1 MATSVNRR
9 IGLRHEE
16 ILFSISGEIFYLVLH
31 TALFHLPIGRLD
43 ETELVDAGKRAHRA
57 NQPDVWPFRS
67 LDRTNAPVM
76 RRMNVAHFESRTL
89 PAETSR
95 SKRRQTAFV
104 RQFRQRICLIHELRE
119 LRTPKEISDDCAE
132 RFWINQLLRGHP
144 IYVDVEKGHALFDQT
159 LSARQ
164 TDAALVRQQ
173 FAHGADTSTAEVID
187 VIKRAFPATQIDQIF
202 DRRDKVFVGQNTFRG
217 IDIDPKFLIDL
228 VPADTA
234 KIVFLRVEKESFEQ
248 STGISDCWGITWS
261 KTAVDIFERLFL
273 IVRWVFSQRL
283 HDCVVIRDVDN
294 FHLGDLERYDLAN
307 GCQSERFESS
317 RDRHFAVPD
326 FCSQDLR
333 GQLLFIEFIA

>member
-16 ILFSISGEIFYLVLH
+16 ILFSIRGEIFYLVLH

-57 NQPDVWPFRS
+57 NQPDVWPFRGF
-67 LDRTNAPVM
+67 DRTNAPVM

-159 LSARQ
+159 LRARQ

-173 FAHGADTSTAEVID
+173 FANGADTPTA
-187 VIKRAFPATQIDQIF
+187 
-202 DRRDKVFVGQNTFRG
+202 
-217 IDIDPKFLIDL
+217 
-228 VPADTA
+228 
-234 KIVFLRVEKESFEQ
+234 
-248 STGISDCWGITWS
+248 
-261 KTAVDIFERLFL
+261 
-273 IVRWVFSQRL
+273 
-283 HDCVVIRDVDN
+283 
-294 FHLGDLERYDLAN
+294 
-307 GCQSERFESS
+307 
-317 RDRHFAVPD
+317 
-326 FCSQDLR
+326 
-333 GQLLFIEFIA
+333 